1 MLINI
6 TITVILEKNQVGESS
21 KQGIQAVWSAS
32 IHNVN

>member
-6 TITVILEKNQVGESS
+6 TITVVLEKNQVVESS
-21 KQGIQAVWSAS
+21 KQGIQAVWSSS